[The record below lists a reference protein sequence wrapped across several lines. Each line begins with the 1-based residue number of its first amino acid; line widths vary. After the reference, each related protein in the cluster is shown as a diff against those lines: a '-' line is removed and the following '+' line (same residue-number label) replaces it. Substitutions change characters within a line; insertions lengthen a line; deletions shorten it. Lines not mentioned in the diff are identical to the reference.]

1 METHS
6 RFFDRLTEE
15 EHRRLSVPSAAAA
28 VLIDLLWFV
37 TCVIL
42 IKEGSILLVYAL
54 MGLAALFY
62 ILFLYFVLQPR
73 ARRTPNVSLLISLI
87 NALGTAILLG
97 ATPASAVELAV
108 LVMVAV
114 VVITATLSGRA
125 PAYLYVILTT
135 ILGIAF
141 SWGSLNTG
149 IVYWLR
155 FSTLPVMAVL
165 LTETIIRLREMIAEQ
180 FERLETINRVTSDL
194 SSTIETPEVIALVSN
209 ALKDAL
215 KADTYYAAISNG
227 EKLHLE
233 LLYDD
238 GQYFPPQE
246 VDLGE
251 GPGAWVIRTGQALLM
266 RNLPVESNKY
276 GFNWIVIGQQKVSLS
291 WMGAPIIAGGEVL
304 GLLSVA
310 SYTVNAFSTHDLELL
325 QSVAK
330 QASLALYNSL
340 HHAQVE
346 EQSRLDS
353 LTKVYNH
360 GYFLSCLQEFA
371 DYSRETGMR
380 FSLIMLDVDKFKD
393 YNDNYG
399 HQVGDE
405 VLIQLVDMVQENIRS
420 TDIIGRWGGE
430 EFAVLLQEAGGP
442 EASVIAERIRMS
454 LLELK
459 LQDRAGNLVY
469 APTISQGIAVYPL
482 ETEDTSELIHLADK
496 RLYIAKNRGRNQV
509 EPAPA
514 VSESQGLGLN
524 PPPIL

>member
-1 METHS
+1 MESHS

-15 EHRRLSVPSAAAA
+15 EHQRLSIPSAAAA
-28 VLIDLLWFV
+28 ILIDLLWFA

-42 IKEGSILLVYAL
+42 IREGTVLLLYAL
-54 MGLAALFY
+54 MGLAALGY

-73 ARRTPNVSLLISLI
+73 ARHNPNVNLLISLI

-141 SWGSLNTG
+141 SWQNLNTS
-149 IVYWLR
+149 IVQWLR

-165 LTETIIRLREMIAEQ
+165 LIETIIRLREMIAEQ

-194 SSTIETPEVIALVSN
+194 SSTIETPEVISLVSS

-215 KADTYYAAISNG
+215 RADTYYAAILNG

-233 LLYDD
+233 LLFDE
-238 GQYFPPQE
+238 GQYFPPQD

-251 GPGAWVIRTGQALLM
+251 GPGAWVIRTGQSLLM
-266 RNLPVESNKY
+266 RNLPVDSRKY
-276 GFNWIVIGQQKVSLS
+276 NFNWLVIGQQKVSLS
-291 WMGAPIIAGGEVL
+291 WMGAPIVAGGEVL
-304 GLLSVA
+304 GLLAAA
-310 SYTVNAFSTHDLELL
+310 SYKINAFSTHDLELL

-330 QASLALYNSL
+330 QAGLALDNSL
-340 HHAQVE
+340 HHSQVE
-346 EQSRLDS
+346 EQSRIDS

-360 GYFLSCLQEFA
+360 GYFLRCLQEFA
-371 DYSRETGMR
+371 DYSRVAGMR
-380 FSLIMLDVDKFKD
+380 FSLIMLDIDKFKD
-393 YNDNYG
+393 YNDTYG

-405 VLIQLVDMVQENIRS
+405 VLIQLVEMIRENIRS
-420 TDIIGRWGGE
+420 TDVIGRWGGE
-430 EFAVLLQEAGGP
+430 EFAVLLQEAGGA
-442 EASVIAERIRMS
+442 EAGVIAERIRMS

-459 LQDRAGNLVY
+459 LQDRTGSLVP

-482 ETEDTSELIHLADK
+482 ETEDTGELIHLADK
-496 RLYIAKNRGRNQV
+496 RLYVAKNRGRNQV
-509 EPAPA
+509 EAAPA
-514 VSESQGLGLN
+514 VPESQV
-524 PPPIL
+524 